1 MTDRLEVGRITKPHG
16 IRGEVVV
23 VLTTNR
29 PERVAP
35 GARLDAGDRELVVL
49 ASRPHQG
56 GHLVAFEGVADR
68 TAAERL
74 RGRVLRAEPLD
85 DPDELWVHE
94 LVGAEV
100 VERDGTPR
108 GRVVAL
114 VANPAADLL
123 ELDSG
128 ALVPLTFV
136 VERAAGRVV
145 VDPPA
150 GLFDL

>member
-35 GARLDAGDRELVVL
+35 GARLTADGRELVVVG
-49 ASRPHQG
+49 SRPHQG
-56 GHLVAFEGVADR
+56 GHLVVFAGVADR
-68 TAAERL
+68 TAAEAL
-74 RGRVLRAEPLD
+74 RGRVLTAEPID
-85 DPDELWVHE
+85 DPDELWVHD

-100 VERDGTPR
+100 LEPDGTRR
-108 GRVVAL
+108 GRVTAV

-123 ELDSG
+123 ELDTG

-136 VERAAGRVV
+136 VEHGGGRVV
-145 VDPPA
+145 VDPPV